1 MKFVSIIITLIPNIN
16 FRESLSIL
24 FLFYD
29 IKWSTNRDFE
39 IFLLNL
45 KIQCELI
52 NLFKLQL
59 ISRLHWNEDSK
70 CVTKKFVSLE
80 PRRRKIYN

>member
-1 MKFVSIIITLIPNIN
+1 MN
-16 FRESLSIL
+16 FRESSSIL
-24 FLFYD
+24 SLFHD
-29 IKWSTNRDFE
+29 IKWPTSRDFE

-59 ISRLHWNEDSK
+59 ISHLHWNEDSK
-70 CVTKKFVSLE
+70 CVTKKFDSLE